1 MKRKLPHSALTFF
14 ASLVV
19 TLGAYDDTQTV
30 DILEAIDGINLLGML
45 NEGTRGVHFSVL
57 ITTR

>member
-1 MKRKLPHSALTFF
+1 MKRKLLHLALTFF

-19 TLGAYDDTQTV
+19 TLGTYADTQTA
-30 DILEAIDGINLLGML
+30 DILEAIDGINLLSRL
-45 NEGTRGVHFSVL
+45 NEGTRDERFSVL